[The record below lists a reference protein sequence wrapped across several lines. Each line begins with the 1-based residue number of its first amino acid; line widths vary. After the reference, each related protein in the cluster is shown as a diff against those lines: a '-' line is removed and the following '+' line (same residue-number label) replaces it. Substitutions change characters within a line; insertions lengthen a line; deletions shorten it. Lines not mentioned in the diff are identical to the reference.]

1 MRIDC
6 ETIPDPQP
14 RLETSEET
22 PEGKHD
28 SQAGS
33 HEMVVT
39 GVKRKAVEPA
49 ATTGLSQARKLEA
62 VEIANFGSDGL
73 PSSQGVMNFIAHKY
87 FQTVDTTKPEE
98 LNGFLQY
105 LTEVRK
111 VLVLDSHPGS
121 LILTVLCSSLEI
133 RDALWYDYC
142 TGHLN
147 DMAQKYLVTKDV
159 LKEFDLTD
167 LRLTTTIQGE
177 EYVAARTFFLQGS
190 GEHVQSIS
198 ESCV

>member
-49 ATTGLSQARKLEA
+49 ATTGLSQAGKLEA

-98 LNGFLQY
+98 LNGFLRY
-105 LTEVRK
+105 LTDVRK
-111 VLVLDSHPGS
+111 VLVLDSHLGS

-133 RDALWYDYC
+133 LDALWYDYC

>member
-22 PEGKHD
+22 PEGKQD

-49 ATTGLSQARKLEA
+49 ATTGLSQAGKLEA

-98 LNGFLQY
+98 LNGFLRY
-105 LTEVRK
+105 LTDVRK
-111 VLVLDSHPGS
+111 VLLLGAQSGS
-121 LILTVLCSSLEI
+121 LILTALCRSLEI
-133 RDALWYDYC
+133 LDALWYDYC
-142 TGHLN
+142 IGHLN
-147 DMAQKYLVTKDV
+147 DMA
-159 LKEFDLTD
+159 
-167 LRLTTTIQGE
+167 
-177 EYVAARTFFLQGS
+177 
-190 GEHVQSIS
+190 
-198 ESCV
+198 

>member
-22 PEGKHD
+22 PEGKQD

-49 ATTGLSQARKLEA
+49 ATTGLSQAGNLEA
-62 VEIANFGSDGL
+62 VEIENFGSDGL

-105 LTEVRK
+105 LTDVRK
-111 VLVLDSHPGS
+111 VLVLDAQSGS
-121 LILTVLCSSLEI
+121 LILTVLCTSLEI
-133 RDALWYDYC
+133 LDALWGDYC
-142 TGHLN
+142 TGYLN
-147 DMAQKYLVTKDV
+147 EMAQKFLVPEEV
-159 LKEFDLTD
+159 LDAFDLTE
-167 LRLTTTIQGE
+167 LELSTTIAE
-177 EYVAARTFFLQGS
+177 EDYRAAREYFLQGS
-190 GEHVQSIS
+190 GQSFEIFLD
-198 ESCV
+198 